1 MSKHV
6 LVIVSNH
13 AELAGEPNGTYVP
26 ELTHAIAALT
36 KHGITYDLASPKGG
50 AMPIYGEDADD
61 ETKSMLADKAFAA
74 RLKTTMKLDD
84 IDPDKYDGVFY
95 PGGYGLLFD
104 LVGNEKSAKITRALF
119 DRGAPIA
126 AVCHGPAAL
135 SSIEGPDGNPL
146 VYCRKVT
153 GFTREE
159 EVAMNTLDKI
169 PLVLEETMMDKGA
182 TYSKKS
188 KWKELVIV
196 DGQII
201 TGQNPASAGGVGDA
215 LAKALQA

>member
-36 KHGITYDLASPKGG
+36 RHGITYDLASPKGG

-61 ETKSMLADKAFAA
+61 QTKSMLADEAFAA
-74 RLKTTMKLDD
+74 RLQGTMKLDD
-84 IDPDKYDGVFY
+84 VDPDKYDGVFY

-104 LVGNEKSAKITRALF
+104 LVGNERSATITRALYE
-119 DRGAPIA
+119 RGAPVA
-126 AVCHGPAAL
+126 AVCHGPAVL
-135 SSIEGPDGNPL
+135 SSIDDAEGKPL
-146 VYCRKVT
+146 VDCRKVT

-159 EVAMNTLDKI
+159 EIAMNTLDKI
-169 PLVLEETMMDKGA
+169 PFLLEEAMIDKGA
-182 TYSKKS
+182 IYSKKS
-188 KWKELVIV
+188 RWKELVIV

-201 TGQNPASAGGVGDA
+201 TGQNPASAGAVGDA
-215 LAKALQA
+215 LAQALGA